1 MTYSERDLVG
11 VFFKPITACL
21 FTTSEKAGA
30 GIHRPA
36 RSRHQRTQ
44 ARACGRQRMGDRN
57 GNAGWHSTPRHLR
70 QHEDCRRPDSSRQR
84 ARGQRDGELLP
95 VLMTGSVTWPRTGE
109 KGQVR
114 LVRIPNLPIA
124 CARIVEPGDRR
135 DRHDSTFH
143 GFDQRR
149 LARRRQSACDS
160 DYFFPARD
168 DFDRN
173 AEVSTSP
180 ASIAMVTISNFFSR
194 TASASRSVAERW
206 VFTACST
213 RHSG

>member
-1 MTYSERDLVG
+1 MYSYEDYFQAFRLYLTLG
-11 VFFKPITACL
+11 KRI
-21 FTTSEKAGA
+21 KA
-30 GIHRPA
+30 
-36 RSRHQRTQ
+36 TV
-44 ARACGRQRMGDRN
+44 RQLGYPTCDSSTWSHVYRL
-57 GNAGWHSTPRHLR
+57 GWHSTPRHLR

-135 DRHDSTFH
+135 DRHDSTFR